1 ELRRQLYREA
11 SGPLEKNV
19 LKGTRWLLLKNQDNL
34 NDNHGESARLQEALA
49 LNKPLATAYY
59 LKESLKELWNQQ
71 TKQQAANLLN
81 SWCRQAESSGVMIL
95 QKFAKTLQGFRSG
108 ILVWYDHPISTGPLE
123 GLNNKIKTLKRT
135 AYGYR
140 NQEYFK
146 LKILAIHQAKHA

>member
-1 ELRRQLYREA
+1 M
-11 SGPLEKNV
+11 
-19 LKGTRWLLLKNQDNL
+19 
-34 NDNHGESARLQEALA
+34 
-49 LNKPLATAYY
+49 
-59 LKESLKELWNQQ
+59 KELWNQQ

-95 QKFAKTLQGFRSG
+95 QKSAKTLQGFRSG
-108 ILVWYDHPISTGPLE
+108 ILAWYDHPISTGPLE